1 MAEQNQTANQTTNP
15 PQATPQAPDVP
26 SDNAGAADPP
36 VSTYPGRRSY
46 KGWIVLAAL
55 VVLAVAGAFLWH
67 YLSGFES
74 TDDAQVDVHLY
85 PVSARISGYTQ
96 KVNVEDNQWVEAGST
111 LVEID
116 PSDYEVAL
124 ARAQA
129 TLDTAEASAKS
140 SNIDVP
146 ISSVDTTS
154 QLKFTSSDIKDAEA
168 AIRAA
173 EKQVAAAHA
182 RVVEAQAERVK
193 SQDDVTRYR
202 LLLTKEEVPKQVYD
216 HAYAAAASDVA
227 AVDAAA
233 ADEAA
238 AQQAV
243 LEARSRLTEAEAHDE
258 DAQAGPQRVASTRAK
273 ALSAIADAH
282 QKQAAV
288 DQAQLNL
295 GYTRIFAPVAGE
307 VTKKVVVGLNV
318 EPGEQMLTVVP
329 LDQVWITANFKET
342 QLKHMRVGQRAKIDL
357 DSNGRTYYGHV
368 DSIAGATGPTFS
380 LLPPENATGNYVKIV
395 QRVPVKIVLEPG
407 ENQDRQL
414 RPGMNVEAK
423 VYLR

>member
-1 MAEQNQTANQTTNP
+1 MQD
-15 PQATPQAPDVP
+15 APAG
-26 SDNAGAADPP
+26 SGGAADPLA
-36 VSTYPGRRSY
+36 SAYPRRRSY
-46 KGWIVLAAL
+46 KRWIVVASI
-55 VVLAVAGAFLWH
+55 VVLAVACAFLWH

-85 PVSARISGYTQ
+85 PVSARISGYIQ
-96 KVNVEDNQWVEAGST
+96 KVDVGDNQWVDEEST

-116 PSDYEVAL
+116 PKDYEVAL

-129 TLDTAEASAKS
+129 TLGTSQAAAKS

-146 ISSVDTTS
+146 LSSVDTSS
-154 QLKFTSSDIKDAEA
+154 QLKSTSSDIENAKA
-168 AIRAA
+168 AIQAA
-173 EKQVAAAHA
+173 EKEAAAAHA
-182 RVVEAQAERVK
+182 RVLEAQAENVK
-193 SQDDVTRYR
+193 AQDDVTRYR
-202 LLLTKEEVPKQVYD
+202 LLLAKEEVPKQIYD
-216 HAYAAAASDVA
+216 HAYAAAATDVA
-227 AVDAAA
+227 AITAAE

-243 LEARSRLTEAEAHDE
+243 QEAHSRLIEAEAHYE

-273 ALSAIADAH
+273 ALSAEADVQ
-282 QKQAAV
+282 QKEAAV
-288 DQAQLNL
+288 EQAQLNL
-295 GYTRIFAPVAGE
+295 GYTKILAPVAGE

-318 EPGEQMLTVVP
+318 DPGEQLLTVVP

-342 QLKHMRVGQRAKIDL
+342 QLKHMRVGQKATIKL
-357 DSNGRTYYGHV
+357 DSNSRTYNAHV
-368 DSIAGATGPTFS
+368 DSIAGGTGPIFS

-407 ENQDRQL
+407 ENRDHQL

>member
-1 MAEQNQTANQTTNP
+1 MSMAEQNPATNP
-15 PQATPQAPDVP
+15 PQAIPPEG
-26 SDNAGAADPP
+26 NAATDPP
-36 VSTYPGRRSY
+36 ASTYPKRRSH
-46 KGWIVLAAL
+46 KRAILL
-55 VVLAVAGAFLWH
+55 VVLVVLVVAGAFFWH

-85 PVSARISGYTQ
+85 PVSARISGYIQ
-96 KVNVEDNQWVEAGST
+96 KVNVEDNQWVDEGTT

-116 PSDYEVAL
+116 PKDYEVAL

-129 TLDTAEASAKS
+129 TLDTSEAAAKS

-146 ISSVDTTS
+146 VSSVDTSS
-154 QLKFTSSDIKDAEA
+154 QLKSTSSDIKNAEA
-168 AIRAA
+168 LIQAA
-173 EKQVAAAHA
+173 EKQAAAAHS
-182 RVVEAQAERVK
+182 RVLEAQAENVK
-193 SQDDVTRYR
+193 AQDDVTRYR
-202 LLLTKEEVPKQVYD
+202 LLLAKEEVPKQIYD
-216 HAYAAAASDVA
+216 HAYAAATSDTAAVA
-227 AVDAAA
+227 AAE

-243 LEARSRLTEAEAHDE
+243 LEAHSRLTEAEAHYE

-273 ALSAIADAH
+273 ALSATADVR
-282 QKQAAV
+282 QKIAAV
-288 DQAQLNL
+288 EQAQLNL
-295 GYTRIFAPVAGE
+295 GYTKILAPVTGE

-318 EPGEQMLTVVP
+318 DPGEQLLTVVP

-342 QLKHMRVGQRAKIDL
+342 QLKHMRVGQKASIEL
-357 DSNGRTYYGHV
+357 DSNGRTYQGHV
-368 DSIAGATGPTFS
+368 DSIAGGTGPIFS

-407 ENQDRQL
+407 ENRDRQL

>member
-1 MAEQNQTANQTTNP
+1 MSMAEQNPATNP
-15 PQATPQAPDVP
+15 PQAIPPEGNATA
-26 SDNAGAADPP
+26 DNAAAADPP
-36 VSTYPGRRSY
+36 ISTYPRRHSY
-46 KGWIVLAAL
+46 KRWIFLASL
-55 VVLAVAGAFLWH
+55 VVLAVAGAFFWH

-85 PVSARISGYTQ
+85 PVSARISGYIQ
-96 KVNVEDNQWVEAGST
+96 QVNVDDNQWVDEGFT

-116 PSDYEVAL
+116 PKDYEVAL

-129 TLDTAEASAKS
+129 AFDTSEAAAKS

-146 ISSVDTTS
+146 VSSVDTLS
-154 QLKFTSSDIKDAEA
+154 QLKFTSSDIKNAEA
-168 AIRAA
+168 AIQAA
-173 EKQVAAAHA
+173 EKQTAAAHA
-182 RVVEAQAERVK
+182 RVLEAQAENVK
-193 SQDDVTRYR
+193 AQDDVTRYH
-202 LLLTKEEVPKQVYD
+202 LLLTKEEVPKQIYD
-216 HAYAAAASDVA
+216 HAYAAAAT
-227 AVDAAA
+227 DAAA
-233 ADEAA
+233 VAAAEADEAA

-243 LEARSRLTEAEAHDE
+243 VEAHSRLTEAEAHYE

-273 ALSAIADAH
+273 ALSATADAQ
-282 QKQAAV
+282 QKRAAV
-288 DQAQLNL
+288 EQAQLNL
-295 GYTRIFAPVAGE
+295 GYTKIFAPVAGE

-318 EPGEQMLTVVP
+318 DPGEQLLTVVP

-342 QLKHMRVGQRAKIDL
+342 QLKHMRVGQKASIEL
-357 DSNGRTYYGHV
+357 DSNGRTYHGHV
-368 DSIAGATGPTFS
+368 DSIAGGTGPIFS

-407 ENQDRQL
+407 ENRDHQL

>member
-1 MAEQNQTANQTTNP
+1 MAEQNQATNSPQGPNVPVDTA
-15 PQATPQAPDVP
+15 A
-26 SDNAGAADPP
+26 AADPSIP
-36 VSTYPGRRSY
+36 AYPRRRSY
-46 KGWIVLAAL
+46 KRWIILGVLIVL
-55 VVLAVAGAFLWH
+55 VIAGAFLWH

-96 KVNVEDNQWVEAGST
+96 KVNVGDNQWVEAGFT

-116 PSDYEVAL
+116 PKDYEVAL
-124 ARAQA
+124 AKAQA
-129 TLDTAEASAKS
+129 TFDASVAAAKS

-146 ISSVDTTS
+146 VSSVDTSS
-154 QLKFTSSDIKDAEA
+154 QLKFTSSDIKNAEA
-168 AIRAA
+168 AIQAA
-173 EKQVAAAHA
+173 EKQATAAHA
-182 RVVEAQAERVK
+182 RVLEARAQNVK
-193 SQDDVTRYR
+193 TQDDVTRYH

-216 HAYAAAASDVA
+216 HAYAAAAT
-227 AVDAAA
+227 DAAA
-233 ADEAA
+233 VAAAEADEAA

-243 LEARSRLTEAEAHDE
+243 VEAHSHLTEAQAHYE

-273 ALSAIADAH
+273 ALSAMADVH

-288 DQAQLNL
+288 EQAQLNL
-295 GYTRIFAPVAGE
+295 GYTKIYAPVAGE
-307 VTKKVVVGLNV
+307 VTKKVVVGWNV
-318 EPGEQMLTVVP
+318 DPGEQLLTVVP

-342 QLKHMRVGQRAKIDL
+342 QLKHMRVGQKAKIEL
-357 DSNGRTYYGHV
+357 DSNGRTYRGHV
-368 DSIAGATGPTFS
+368 DSIAGATGPIFS

-407 ENQDRQL
+407 ENQDHAL